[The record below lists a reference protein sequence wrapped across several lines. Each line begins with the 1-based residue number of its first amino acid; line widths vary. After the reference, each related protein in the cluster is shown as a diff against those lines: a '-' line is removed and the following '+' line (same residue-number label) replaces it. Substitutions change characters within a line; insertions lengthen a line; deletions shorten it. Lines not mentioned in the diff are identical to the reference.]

1 MSEPVQTLP
10 DTPNLRAYDD
20 AIASAAF
27 MRDQARAMMDNAAQI
42 EFDAKKKAREYVDD
56 DNQNP
61 TCYITGDGEVVDV
74 RKALLPL
81 RHRLMCKELG
91 HDVGFDGPSPNIKR

>member
-27 MRDQARAMMDNAAQI
+27 MRDQARALMDSATQI
-42 EFDAKKKAREYVDD
+42 EFDAKKKAIEYVDD
-56 DNQNP
+56 NNQ
-61 TCYITGDGEVVDV
+61 VDM